1 MLIAY
6 DGSEQAGRAIEYAAR
21 MLKPAT
27 IEVLTAWEPVAR
39 QAARAVS
46 PTGMHQ
52 PVIHAEEDPAYEEA
66 LRVCREGVAIAE
78 AQGLTGHAHLV
89 ECTTSI
95 GQAIVDA
102 AKELDVDV
110 IVAGT
115 RAISGL
121 RSLWSSST
129 ADHIVRN
136 AGLPV
141 FIVPP
146 EDDADTVAD
155 HGTDI

>member
-1 MLIAY
+1 MLLAY
-6 DGSEQAGRAIEYAAR
+6 DGSDQAARAIEFAAKL
-21 MLKPAT
+21 LKPSD
-27 IEVLTAWEPVAR
+27 IEILTAWEPLAR
-39 QAARAVS
+39 QAARTVS
-46 PTGMHQ
+46 PAGMHQ
-52 PVIHAEEDPAYEEA
+52 PVMQPEDDPAYEEA
-66 LRVCREGVAIAE
+66 LRICREGVEVAE
-78 AQGLTGHAHLV
+78 KAGLTGHAHLV

-102 AKELDVDV
+102 AQELDVDV

-115 RAISGL
+115 RALTGL
-121 RSLWSSST
+121 RSLWNSST

-146 EDDADTVAD
+146 EVLE
-155 HGTDI
+155 